1 MVFIPPKKKNPET
14 IIQNEV
20 RQLLR
25 MDGWYV
31 IRHQQGLGCHKG
43 LSDLSAI
50 KNGITIYIEIK
61 TPRGVQSDYQKE
73 FMDAA
78 MEQKPLGQLQDSV
91 LSIQNLEGFGQK
103 LMFEM
108 LHLVEFLRNVA
119 TRRKDISDRV
129 KW

>member
-14 IIQNEV
+14 IIQNQV

-61 TPRGVQSDYQKE
+61 TPNNIHIAICEKILPRLSVYISSNLLIIPNIN
-73 FMDAA
+73 
-78 MEQKPLGQLQDSV
+78 PLTNIPIGFNITFFIINPI
-91 LSIQNLEGFGQK
+91 SIN
-103 LMFEM
+103 
-108 LHLVEFLRNVA
+108 
-119 TRRKDISDRV
+119 
-129 KW
+129 

>member
-1 MVFIPPKKKNPET
+1 MAFIPPKKKNPET
-14 IIQNEV
+14 VIQNEV

-73 FMDAA
+73 FQADIERYGAKYILCRKA
-78 MEQKPLGQLQDSV
+78 EDIIPYLEHKPQQL
-91 LSIQNLEGFGQK
+91 F
-103 LMFEM
+103 
-108 LHLVEFLRNVA
+108 
-119 TRRKDISDRV
+119 
-129 KW
+129 